1 MPWPILTVCVVPLT
15 DFRYLLSD
23 TQKHI
28 VYIIFHGICVYS
40 QTILCRV
47 CSTSVMWLLTSW
59 TDGFWYFVVSSVY
72 GSSTTC
78 STHPW
83 IYYWVLGFM
92 LCAVSFGL
100 EWYSCTRPARPT
112 VFLVMIFISS
122 QLSFDMCS
130 HAATCTQIGND
141 PRASPLRICSGASM
155 FIGQTLDRLSYIGQK

>member
-1 MPWPILTVCVVPLT
+1 MQWSILTVCVVPLT
-15 DFRYLLSD
+15 DFCYLLSE

-28 VYIIFHGICVYS
+28 VYIIFHSICVYS

-47 CSTSVMWLLTSW
+47 CSNSVMWLLTSW

-72 GSSTTC
+72 GSPRTC

-83 IYYWVLGFM
+83 IYYRVFGFM

-100 EWYSCTRPARPT
+100 EWNSCTRPSDY
-112 VFLVMIFISS
+112 VLVMIFISS
-122 QLSFDMCS
+122 QLSFDMRS

-141 PRASPLRICSGASM
+141 PRASPLRIRSGASM